1 VIRAVRRQCRRA
13 LTETGPAVV
22 GASALAA
29 FALLARSEPP
39 GAPPAA
45 DWPREIA
52 PLVAAL
58 VACGPVAAARAA
70 ELARM
75 RMRHQVDALRAM
87 GGSVWWHL
95 VAPRLLAAALA
106 LPLLAVIADA
116 TGFGVTYLDW
126 VPGAP
131 GWASAD
137 GVFPADVA
145 TGLVRAALFGL
156 ILATVSCIAGLTPP
170 RARRDGR
177 RRSPSRTVA
186 RAAARAGAGGV
197 VAVLGLHVLLGG
209 GWPW

>member
-1 VIRAVRRQCRRA
+1 MIRAIRRQSRRV

-22 GASALAA
+22 GAAALAA
-29 FALLARSEPP
+29 FALLARSDRA
-39 GAPPAA
+39 GAPAA
-45 DWPREIA
+45 AAWPREIA
-52 PLVAAL
+52 PLVVAL
-58 VACGPVAAARAA
+58 VACGPLAAARAA

-75 RMRHQVDALRAM
+75 RMRHQVDALQAM
-87 GGSVWWHL
+87 GGSVWWHV
-95 VAPRLLAAALA
+95 VAPRLLAATLA
-106 LPLLAVIADA
+106 LPLLVLVADA

-137 GVFPADVA
+137 GVAPADVA
-145 TGLVRAALFGL
+145 TGLARAALFGL
-156 ILATVSCIAGLTPP
+156 TLAGVSCIAGLTPP
-170 RARRDGR
+170 PARRDGR

-186 RAAARAGAGGV
+186 RAAARAGAGGA

>member
-1 VIRAVRRQCRRA
+1 MIRGIRRQCRRA

-22 GASALAA
+22 GAAVLAA
-29 FALLARSEPP
+29 FALLTRSESA

-45 DWPREIA
+45 AWPREIA
-52 PLVAAL
+52 PLVVAL

-87 GGSVWWHL
+87 GGSVWWHV
-95 VAPRLLAAALA
+95 VAPQLLAATLA
-106 LPLLAVIADA
+106 LPLLVLIADA

-131 GWASAD
+131 GWASAE
-137 GVFPADVA
+137 GVSPADVA
-145 TGLVRAALFGL
+145 TGLTRAALFGGT
-156 ILATVSCIAGLTPP
+156 LASVSCIAGLTPP
-170 RARRDGR
+170 RLRRDGR

-186 RAAARAGAGGV
+186 RAAARAGAGGA

-209 GWPW
+209 SWPW